1 MTLTS
6 VRRAFGVAGIVLL
19 GIALALAP
27 ILAFR
32 GEMTL
37 VSALGIAGIACLI
50 VMRLM
55 PRPPA
60 PPDDGDAPR
69 EQA

>member
-1 MTLTS
+1 MTLAS
-6 VRRAFGVAGIVLL
+6 VRRAFGLAGIVLL

-32 GEMTL
+32 GEMTP

-50 VMRLM
+50 VMRLI
-55 PRPPA
+55 PRPPVDE
-60 PPDDGDAPR
+60 PPDDRP
-69 EQA
+69 